1 MREEAPFGHPPTV
14 WHNVPMA
21 KSVAKNA
28 LYSGIRTVSTMLF
41 PLVTYPYVTR
51 VLLADN
57 LGKVDFSIS
66 IISYFTLI
74 AGLGISNYATREG
87 ARVRNDRSKLDRF
100 SSEVFT
106 INMASTALAYVLLVI
121 LFVAWPHLHGYGVL
135 IAIQS
140 ATLIGTTIGVEW
152 LYTLSEDFGYITA
165 RTLVVQVLSA
175 VLLFTLVKSPSD
187 YMLYAGITVFSAVGA
202 NVFNFV
208 RSRRYARIRLVWGF
222 DARRHLVPMLVLFG
236 NALASSIYINIDV
249 TLLGVMR
256 GDYEVGL
263 YSVAVKIYKLVKQLL
278 NAIVMV
284 SIPRLSLYVGE
295 RDHERYQQLLGSIL
309 HALLVTVLPAIM
321 FLFLL
326 SDYVVLIVG
335 GEAFA
340 ASADS
345 LRILCLALAPAV
357 FAAFVVNSIL
367 LPNRGERLILTST
380 IVGAVVNFLL
390 NLIVIPQYG
399 ANGAAITTGVAEVM
413 VLGTAAWLGRPYCDY
428 RALLAEQL
436 PACITVALGLAA
448 ITGAHLVVTHLLGD
462 SLLTFFVSGGVGMAL
477 YVLVLVLRK
486 DSFANRAISRLHNV
500 LPHRS

>member
-1 MREEAPFGHPPTV
+1 MYR
-14 WHNVPMA
+14 MA

-87 ARVRNDRSKLDRF
+87 ARVRNDRSKLDQF

-106 INMASTALAYVLLVI
+106 INMGSTLVAYVLLAA
-121 LFVAWPHLHGYGVL
+121 LFVAWPHLHGYGLL

-175 VLLFTLVKSPSD
+175 VLLFTLVKEPSD
-187 YMLYAGITVFSAVGA
+187 YVLYAGITVFSAVGA

-208 RSRRYARIRLVWGF
+208 RSRKYARIRLVWGF
-222 DARRHLVPMLVLFG
+222 DAKRHLIPMLVLFG

-295 RDHERYQQLLGSIL
+295 QDHERYQGLLGSIL
-309 HALLVTVLPAIM
+309 HALLVTVLPVILL
-321 FLFLL
+321 LFLL

-340 ASADS
+340 ASAPS

-390 NLIVIPQYG
+390 NLAIIPQFG
-399 ANGAAITTGVAEVM
+399 ANGAAITTGIAEVM
-413 VLGTAAWLGRPYCDY
+413 VLATATWLGRPHCSY
-428 RALLAEQL
+428 RTLLKEQL
-436 PACITVALGLAA
+436 PTCITALLGLAA
-448 ITGAHLVVTHLLGD
+448 MAVAHLAVTRALGN
-462 SLLTFFVSGGVGMAL
+462 SLLTFFVSGVACVVV

-486 DSFANRAISRLHNV
+486 DSFASRAIRRLQNV
-500 LPHRS
+500 LPHHS